1 MRLPVLRGAA
11 LGLLVLAAPVR
22 GLDPA
27 RPVEEYGFQAWSS
40 HEGLPQST
48 VNAVAQS
55 RDGYL
60 WVGTR
65 IGLVRFDGVR
75 FTLMD
80 IGGSVESLAVEPA
93 GRVWAGFGDGRLDAW
108 KNGRLRQVRERRPG
122 DNVQA
127 LLADGQG
134 TLWAGTLRGLERWR
148 DGRRETV
155 PLPGCAADCLVTALA
170 QGRDGSLWIGTT
182 DRGIV
187 HLGAGNP
194 EAFRARDGLPDDRI
208 RALTV
213 TADGTLWVGTE
224 SGLGRLR
231 AGSWTTFSPA
241 DGLPS
246 AVVYAL
252 LEDRNGNLWVG
263 TRRGL
268 SRFRQGLFESLPPG
282 DDLSSYGVRSLFE
295 DAEGS
300 LWVGTHTGGLRRLR
314 DPAFTTVTLGG
325 ELEDVWSVYQD
336 RDGDQWFGTGDRG
349 LLHRHGGKVTAL
361 TVGDGL
367 PHERVR
373 SILRDR
379 SGALWVGTAGGLA
392 RLQDGRFRVWK
403 QRDGLPADYIRVLY
417 EDGDATLWIGT
428 DGGLAHWTGERFVV
442 SGPADG
448 LPRDRV
454 FAALRDRQGTL
465 WVGMQSGL
473 FRSTPAGRFESAQG
487 GASAL
492 ALLQDREGTLWIGTD
507 RGGLLRFRGG
517 RLTRFLQNDGLFNDV
532 LEAMAED
539 ARGDLW
545 IGCNLG
551 IFRVVKSDLDAY
563 LRGKLPAIPT
573 ASFSDTDGMKSAECN
588 GGNQPSTLVTADGR
602 LWFPTYHGVA
612 VTDPER
618 VPVNRRPP
626 PVVVEGVLADG
637 LAVPLAAGGP
647 LRLKPG
653 TEKIE
658 IRYAALSLLAPEKV
672 RSLYRLEGF
681 DRHWVDAGALRSAVY
696 TSLPPGRYTFRVIAG
711 NNDGVW
717 NQAGAR
723 LELELPPQIWATGW
737 FLTLCA
743 GLVLGGGVGAVRL
756 RLRATRRQR
765 LELARLVAERTRELQ
780 EEKARAVEASRA
792 KGEFLAHMSHEIRT
806 PLNAVLG
813 MTSVLLGAP
822 LPEEERGQVEVIRR
836 SGEALLAVIND
847 ILDVSK
853 IEAGALDVEI
863 VPFRLRD
870 CLDEALAI
878 VQPKAEAQYLSLDC
892 RVSPGVPAAVES
904 DPARLR
910 QILVNLLDN
919 AVKFTRRGGV
929 RLEVEAGAAS
939 GDEVEIRL
947 AVHDTGIG
955 IPADRLCRLFQ
966 PFSQADSS
974 TTRVYGGTGLGLAI
988 SRYLAE
994 RLGGTMWVESEPG
1007 LGSVFTFTVRCR
1019 RAELP
1024 AGRPASVFAGDL
1036 EGPPMAEKLP
1046 LRILVAEDNS
1056 INQKVALLMLER
1068 LGYRADVAGDG
1079 VEVLEALERQSYS
1092 VVLMDIQMPEMDGL
1106 EATRHIR
1113 SRLPAERQPRIIA
1126 MTANVLQQYRE
1137 ACLEAGMDDF
1147 LGKPVLFP
1155 DLRAALERCAGAVPS
1170 TAPDAAAS
1178 PSPDLL
1184 DPEQLDSLRRL
1195 GEVTGKPIVRDVVES
1210 FLEETPNRLQ
1220 KMREALD
1227 RGDAEGLTFLAH
1239 SLKGSSAQLGAL
1251 RVAAASAALEQQGKS
1266 AALEGAGGLLG
1277 DLEREV
1283 ARVVPLLERER

>member
-1 MRLPVLRGAA
+1 MRFPVLRGVA
-11 LGLLVLAAPVR
+11 LGLLILAAPVR
-22 GLDPA
+22 GLDPT
-27 RPVEEYGFQAWSS
+27 RTVEEYSFQAWSS
-40 HEGLPQST
+40 REGLPQST
-48 VNAVAQS
+48 VNVVAQS

-75 FTLMD
+75 FTLLD
-80 IGGSVESLAVEPA
+80 SGGSVESLAIDPA
-93 GRVWAGFGDGRLDAW
+93 GTVWAGFSDGRLDVW
-108 KNGRLRQVRERRPG
+108 KKGSLGKVRERRPG
-122 DNVQA
+122 DTVQSM
-127 LLADGQG
+127 LQDSRG
-134 TLWAGTLRGLERWR
+134 TLWVGTSQGLERRR
-148 DGRRETV
+148 DGHTEAV
-155 PLPGCAADCLVTALA
+155 PLPGCSTDCLVTALA
-170 QGRDGSLWIGTT
+170 QGRDGSLWIGTS
-182 DRGIV
+182 DRGVI
-187 HLGAGNP
+187 HLGAGEP
-194 EAFRARDGLPDDRI
+194 AVLRARDGLPDDGV

-213 TADGTLWVGTE
+213 AADGTLWVGTQR
-224 SGLGRLR
+224 GLGCLR
-231 AGSWTTFSPA
+231 AGHWTAFTQA

-246 AVVYAL
+246 TVVYAL
-252 LEDRNGNLWVG
+252 FEDRDGNLWVG

-268 SRFRQGLFESLPPG
+268 SRFRQGRFESLPRG
-282 DDLSSYGVRSLFE
+282 DALSSFGVRSLFE

-314 DPAFTTVTLGG
+314 DAAFTTVTLGG
-325 ELEDVWSVYQD
+325 ELEDIWSIYQD

-349 LLHRHGGKVTAL
+349 LLRRHGDKITAL
-361 TVGDGL
+361 TTLDGL
-367 PHERVR
+367 PHDRVR
-373 SILRDR
+373 AILQDRD
-379 SGALWVGTAGGLA
+379 GALWVGTAGGLA
-392 RLQDGRFRVWK
+392 RLRGGHFQVW
-403 QRDGLPADYIRVLY
+403 RRGDGLPADYIRVIY
-417 EDGDATLWIGT
+417 EDRDETLWIGT
-428 DGGLAHWTGERFVV
+428 DGGLAHGTGERFTV
-442 SGPADG
+442 SGPGEG

-454 FAALRDRQGTL
+454 FAVLRDRRGAL

-473 FRSTPAGRFESAQG
+473 FRSTAAGRFELVQG
-487 GASAL
+487 GASVL
-492 ALLQDREGTLWIGTD
+492 TLLEDREGTLWIGTD
-507 RGGLLRFRGG
+507 RGGLLRFRDG

-539 ARGDLW
+539 ARGRLW

-551 IFRVVKSDLDAY
+551 IFRVLKSDLDDFS
-563 LRGKLPAIPT
+563 RGKIPTIPT

-588 GGNQPSTLVTADGR
+588 GGNQPSTLVTPDGR
-602 LWFPTYHGVA
+602 LWFPTYQGVA

-626 PVVVEGVLADG
+626 PVVIEGVLADG
-637 LAVPLAAGGP
+637 VAVPFTAGRV
-647 LRLKPG
+647 RLKPG

-658 IRYAALSLLAPEKV
+658 VRYTALSLLAPEKV

-681 DRHWVDAGALRSAVY
+681 DRHWVDAGRQRSAVY
-696 TSLPPGRYTFRVIAG
+696 TSLPPGQYTFRVTAG
-711 NNDGVW
+711 NNDGLW
-717 NQAGAR
+717 NTAGAR
-723 LELELPPQIWATGW
+723 LELDLPPQVWATGW

-743 GLVLGGGVGAVRL
+743 GLVLGVAVGAVRL
-756 RLRATRRQR
+756 RLRATRRQQQ
-765 LELARLVAERTRELQ
+765 ELARLVTERTRELQ

-822 LPEEERGQVEVIRR
+822 LPAEEHEQVETIRR
-836 SGEALLAVIND
+836 SGEALLTVIND

-878 VQPKAEAQYLSLDC
+878 VQPKAAAQGLSLDC
-892 RVSPGVPAAVES
+892 HVGAGVPVAVES

-929 RLEVEAGAAS
+929 RLEVAAGAPQEE
-939 GDEVEIRL
+939 GLELRL
-947 AVHDTGIG
+947 AVRDTGIG

-1007 LGSVFTFTVRCR
+1007 RGSTFTFTLRCR
-1019 RAELP
+1019 EAELP
-1024 AGRPASVFAGDL
+1024 AGRPASALADDLAGPL
-1036 EGPPMAEKLP
+1036 LAESLP

-1079 VEVLEALERQSYS
+1079 FEVLAALERQRYN

-1106 EATRHIR
+1106 EATRRIR
-1113 SRLPAERQPRIIA
+1113 SSLPAERQPRVIA
-1126 MTANVLQQYRE
+1126 MTANVLQQYRD

-1147 LGKPVLFP
+1147 LGKPVLFA
-1155 DLRAALERCAGAVPS
+1155 DLRAALERCGGGVLAV
-1170 TAPDAAAS
+1170 APEIPAE
-1178 PSPDLL
+1178 PL
-1184 DPEQLDSLRRL
+1184 PEVFDSAQLDSLRKL
-1195 GEVTGKPIVRDVVES
+1195 GEATGKPVVRDVVDS
-1210 FLEETPNRLQ
+1210 YLDETPRRLQ
-1220 KMREALD
+1220 KMRQAMD
-1227 RGDAEGLTFLAH
+1227 RGDAEGFTLLAH
-1239 SLKGSSAQLGAL
+1239 SLKGSSAQLGAV
-1251 RVAAASAALEQQGKS
+1251 RVAAVSAALEQQGRS
-1266 AALEGAGGLLG
+1266 STLEGAAGLLG
-1277 DLEREV
+1277 DLEREL
-1283 ARVVPLLERER
+1283 ARVVPLLEGER

>member
-1 MRLPVLRGAA
+1 MRLHIFRGVA
-11 LGLLVLAAPVR
+11 LGLLILAAPVR
-22 GLDPA
+22 ALDPA

-40 HEGLPQST
+40 REGLPQST
-48 VNAVAQS
+48 VNGISQG

-75 FTLMD
+75 FTLLD
-80 IGGSVESLAVEPA
+80 SGGSVESLAIDPA
-93 GRVWAGFGDGRLDAW
+93 GRVWAGFSDGRLNVW
-108 KNGRLRQVRERRPG
+108 KKGNRSRVRERRPG
-122 DNVQA
+122 DVVQS
-127 LLADGQG
+127 LLQDAQG
-134 TLWAGTLRGLERWR
+134 TLWVGTSQGLER
-148 DGRRETV
+148 RRNGHTEAV
-155 PLPGCAADCLVTALA
+155 PLPGCSANCLITALA
-170 QGRDGSLWIGTT
+170 KGRDGSLWIGTA
-182 DRGIV
+182 DRGVV
-187 HLGAGNP
+187 HLGAGEP
-194 EAFRARDGLPDDRI
+194 VVWRARNGLPDDRV

-213 TADGTLWVGTE
+213 TADGALWVGTQN
-224 SGLGRLR
+224 GLGRFQ
-231 AGSWTTFSPA
+231 AGGWTAFFQA
-241 DGLPS
+241 AGLPS
-246 AVVYAL
+246 PVVYAL
-252 LEDRNGNLWVG
+252 LEDRDGNLWVG

-268 SRFRQGLFESLPPG
+268 SRFRQGRFESLPPG
-282 DDLSSYGVRSLFE
+282 DAFSSFGVRSLFE

-314 DPAFTTVTLGG
+314 DAAFTTVTLGG
-325 ELEDVWSVYQD
+325 ELEDVWSIYQD

-349 LLHRHGGKVTAL
+349 LLRRHGDKLTSL
-361 TVGDGL
+361 TVADGL
-367 PHERVR
+367 PHDRVR
-373 SILRDR
+373 AILQDR
-379 SGALWVGTAGGLA
+379 GGALWVGTAGGLA
-392 RLQDGRFRVWK
+392 RLRGGHFQVWK
-403 QRDGLPADYIRVLY
+403 LRDGLPADYIRVIY
-417 EDGDATLWIGT
+417 EDRDATLWIGT
-428 DGGLAHWTGERFVV
+428 DGGLAHWTGERFTV
-442 SGPADG
+442 SGPGNG
-448 LPRDRV
+448 LPLDRV
-454 FAALRDRQGTL
+454 FAVLRDRRGTL

-473 FRSTPAGRFESAQG
+473 FRSTPAGRFELVQG
-487 GASAL
+487 GASVL
-492 ALLQDREGTLWIGTD
+492 TLLEDREGTLWIGTD
-507 RGGLLRFRGG
+507 RGGLLRLREG

-539 ARGDLW
+539 SRGRLW

-551 IFRVVKSDLDAY
+551 IFRVVKSDLDAFS
-563 LRGKLPAIPT
+563 LGKIPTIPT

-588 GGNQPSTLVTADGR
+588 GGNQPSTLVTSDGR

-618 VPVNRRPP
+618 VPVNRRSP
-626 PVVVEGVLADG
+626 PVVIEGVLADG
-637 LAVPLAAGGP
+637 VAVPFTAGGGVE
-647 LRLKPG
+647 LKPG

-658 IRYAALSLLAPEKV
+658 IRYTALSLLAPEKV

-681 DRHWVDAGALRSAVY
+681 DRHWVDAGRQRSAVY

-711 NNDGVW
+711 NNDGLW
-717 NQAGAR
+717 NKAGAR
-723 LELELPPQIWATGW
+723 MAFELPPQVWATNW

-743 GLVLGGGVGAVRL
+743 GLALGLGVGAVRL
-756 RLRATRRQR
+756 RLRATRRQQH
-765 LELARLVAERTRELQ
+765 ELARLVTERTRELQ

-822 LPEEERGQVEVIRR
+822 LPAKEREQVETIRR

-863 VPFRLRD
+863 IPFRLRD

-878 VQPKAEAQYLSLDC
+878 VQPKAAAQGLSLSC
-892 RVSPGVPAAVES
+892 HVGAGVPAAIES

-919 AVKFTRRGGV
+919 AVKFTRHGEV
-929 RLEVEAGAAS
+929 RLEVEAGAA
-939 GDEVEIRL
+939 GEEGIELRL
-947 AVHDTGIG
+947 AVRDSGIG
-955 IPADRLCRLFQ
+955 IPADRLGRLFQ

-994 RLGGTMWVESEPG
+994 LLGGSMWVASVPG
-1007 LGSVFTFTVRCR
+1007 RGSTFTFTLRCR
-1019 RAELP
+1019 PAELP
-1024 AGRPASVFAGDL
+1024 AGRPASVLADDPA
-1036 EGPPMAEKLP
+1036 GPPLAESLP

-1079 VEVLEALERQSYS
+1079 FEVLAALERQSYS

-1106 EATRHIR
+1106 EATRRIR
-1113 SRLPAERQPRIIA
+1113 SDLPAERQPRIIA
-1126 MTANVLQQYRE
+1126 MTANVLQQYRD

-1155 DLRAALERCAGAVPS
+1155 DLRAALERCAGCVPAS
-1170 TAPDAAAS
+1170 AAE
-1178 PSPDLL
+1178 PPVI
-1184 DPEQLDSLRRL
+1184 DPAQLDSLRRL
-1195 GEVTGKPIVRDVVES
+1195 EEVTGKPIVRDVVES
-1210 FLEETPNRLQ
+1210 FLDETPRRLQ
-1220 KMREALD
+1220 RMREALD
-1227 RGDAEGLTFLAH
+1227 RGDAKDFSLLAH
-1239 SLKGSSAQLGAL
+1239 SLKGSSAQLGAI
-1251 RVAAASAALEQQGKS
+1251 RVAAVSAALEQQGRS
-1266 AALEGAGGLLG
+1266 ATLDGAAGLLC
-1277 DLEREV
+1277 DLEREL
-1283 ARVVPLLERER
+1283 ARVAPLLEGKR